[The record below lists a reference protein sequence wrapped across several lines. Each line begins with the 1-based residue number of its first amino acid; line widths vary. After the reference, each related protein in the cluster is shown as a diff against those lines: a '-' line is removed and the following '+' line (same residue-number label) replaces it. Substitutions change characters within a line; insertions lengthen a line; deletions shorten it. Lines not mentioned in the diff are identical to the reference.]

1 MKVAFSLS
9 PGVVASSTIIA
20 AGVMSAFVAPSS
32 QAGIVVENVHRSGRW
47 LVETVAHVTPY
58 LRSEDGFDTTSTFD
72 TGRYDNWK
80 QSYFAGFAGIPVV
93 YTNPP
98 DGHLHYGLAGGYATS
113 VPYHEV
119 MGSYINGETLM
130 YSVGGEANVVDWTG
144 ASVRGVLDATFVIN
158 GPSEFD
164 FHSWGD
170 GAASVFLWNDS
181 GDVLLGDSGTFAHRG
196 TLGPGRY
203 RVLANYDLEN
213 GSSNSDKRGGI
224 WVSIP
229 TPGSLAMMGLGGLLA
244 LPRRRGNA

>member
-20 AGVMSAFVAPSS
+20 AGVMSAFVAPAS

-47 LVETVAHVTPY
+47 LVETHERVSPY
-58 LRSEDGFDTTSTFD
+58 VSSQAGFDTTSTFD
-72 TGRYDNWK
+72 AGRYDNWANGT
-80 QSYFAGFAGIPVV
+80 YFAGFSGVPV
-93 YTNPP
+93 TFTFP
-98 DGHLHYGLAGGYATS
+98 DGYQINVLAGGWATS

-130 YSVGGEANVVDWTG
+130 YSVGGEANVMDWTES
-144 ASVRGVLDATFVIN
+144 SVRGVLDATFVIN

-170 GAASVFLWNDS
+170 GAASVRLWNES
-181 GDVLLGDSGTFAHRG
+181 GDVLLDDTGTFALRG
-196 TLGPGRY
+196 VLGAGRY
-203 RVLANYDLEN
+203 RILANYDLVNRSGER
-213 GSSNSDKRGGI
+213 RGGI

-229 TPGSLAMMGLGGLLA
+229 TPGSVAMLGLGGLLA
-244 LPRRRGNA
+244 LPRRRGIA